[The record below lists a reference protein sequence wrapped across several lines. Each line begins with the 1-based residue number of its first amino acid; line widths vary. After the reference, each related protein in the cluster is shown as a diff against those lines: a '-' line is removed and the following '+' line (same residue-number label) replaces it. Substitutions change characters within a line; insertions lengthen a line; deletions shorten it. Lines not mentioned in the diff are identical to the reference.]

1 MTTPTAVT
9 SDTRYVANL
18 SSTTRYRAAT
28 EFADRVTA
36 RQERDQQPVTP
47 EALADLAVSYGVCI
61 RPVLQRLIDTQT
73 GESRIVPIP
82 CGTTRADRC
91 QPCADRNRKL
101 RMTQCREGWHLDTEP
116 ETDDPDQLGDD
127 DQDDD
132 QGDESDDDD
141 DQGRRIRSTRRRQD
155 VPDLPQADRRDG
167 TVAKQITSPNGTSY
181 RPSMFFTV
189 TLDSYGPVHTEHGRC
204 RCGHPHPAGSPIIG
218 TPLFPHRYDY
228 RRAALDVLHFGKLAD
243 RLWKNLRRVA
253 GYEMQ
258 YFATVEPQ
266 RRAAPHLHVAT
277 RGAMTAGLL
286 HQLVAATYHQ
296 LWWPAHDKPVYTD
309 PTRMPRWHADL
320 RDARDGQRIGR
331 FIDPITRRPLPT
343 WEQALDALDVEPA
356 ARPAHVLKFG
366 PQVDHKWLIAGSDRT
381 ERVIGY
387 LCKYLTKSI
396 TDTLAG
402 GDDDHDI
409 LARARTHHLDRL
421 HAQVRSLPCSP
432 ECANWLRYGIN
443 PKAVHGKIIPG
454 QCSRK
459 AHRRENLGYGGRR
472 VLVSRRWTGK
482 TLTEHKADRA
492 DVVRQTLAAAGIEM
506 PDQDEY
512 SATVTGDNGEPRY
525 RWEVVTLDDP
535 DRPTYADVIGPAVN
549 QAHEWRTQYDQA
561 KRAGPVSNSATA
573 A

>member
-1 MTTPTAVT
+1 M
-9 SDTRYVANL
+9 
-18 SSTTRYRAAT
+18 
-28 EFADRVTA
+28 
-36 RQERDQQPVTP
+36 
-47 EALADLAVSYGVCI
+47 
-61 RPVLQRLIDTQT
+61 
-73 GESRIVPIP
+73 PIS
-82 CGTTRADRC
+82 CGSTRADRC

-116 ETDDPDQLGDD
+116 ETDPATIDDD
-127 DQDDD
+127 DQADDD
-132 QGDESDDDD
+132 GDQADDD
-141 DQGRRIRSTRRRQD
+141 DQGRRVRSTRRRQD
-155 VPDLPQADRRDG
+155 VPDLPQGGRRDG
-167 TVAKQITSPNGTSY
+167 TVARQLTSPNGNSY

-189 TLDSYGPVHTEHGRC
+189 TLDSYGPVHSEHGRC
-204 RCGHPHPAGSPIIG
+204 RCGQPHRSGSPIVG

-228 RRAALDVLHFGKLAD
+228 RRAALDALHFGKLAD

-253 GYEMQ
+253 GFEMQ

-286 HQLVAATYHQ
+286 RQLVAATYFQ

-309 PTRMPRWHADL
+309 PTRMPIWNADT
-320 RDARDGQRIGR
+320 GR
-331 FIDPITRRPLPT
+331 FIDRITRKPLPT
-343 WEQALDALDVEPA
+343 WDQALDALDDDPA
-356 ARPAHVLKFG
+356 ARPAHMLKFG
-366 PQVDHKWLIAGSDRT
+366 PQVDHKWLISGSDRT

-402 GDDDHDI
+402 GDDDHD
-409 LARARTHHLDRL
+409 LTAMARTHHLDRL
-421 HAQVRSLPCSP
+421 HAQVRILPCSP

-443 PKAVHGKIIPG
+443 PKSAHGKITPG

-472 VLVSRRWTGK
+472 ALVSRRWTGK
-482 TLTEHKADRA
+482 TLSEHKADRA
-492 DVVRQTLAAAGIEM
+492 EVVRQTLAAAGIEM

-512 SATVTGDNGEPRY
+512 SATVTGDDGEPRY
-525 RWEVVTLDDP
+525 RWEVVTLTDP
-535 DRPTYADVIGPAVN
+535 DRPTYTDVIGPAVN
-549 QAHEWRTQYDQA
+549 QRHEWRTQYDQA